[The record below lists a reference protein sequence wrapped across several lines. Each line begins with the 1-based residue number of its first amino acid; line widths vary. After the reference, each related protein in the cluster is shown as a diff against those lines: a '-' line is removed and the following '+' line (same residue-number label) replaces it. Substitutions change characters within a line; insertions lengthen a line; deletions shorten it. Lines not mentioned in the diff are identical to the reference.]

1 MNIIDKCTV
10 GYWKQN
16 KLKLCSVIFCMILST
31 ALIMSLFITLNVFFH
46 SQVAS
51 KKDIYG
57 DYMLKI
63 SGVNTDAVEQIT
75 NNKDVENSF
84 SSFPIGFSNY
94 SGANPYKRYIFVM
107 NADDGFL
114 NRMPILLLSGHFPE
128 NENEIILPNHIGLN
142 YKLDDMLELD
152 LGTRTTENGAVPVY
166 SQSQENEYLTDISKH
181 SYKIVGFYDK
191 AIFED
196 SLFPAFIAITSGSN
210 DAANNGDIYLTLKS
224 PYQVK
229 SFQKSVQ
236 QYESKPNQELL
247 SCYGINLSYAQLDIA
262 QLFLVLICVL
272 IILVIVLLFILN
284 KNIVYISLGEN
295 RRKLYH
301 RLHLLGALKKQF
313 YTSAVKESA
322 ILTTVTIP
330 FSMALGILGSSHI
343 LSLLSSFTTIRI
355 NKSGSHIA
363 YLLLS
368 ILIIAFFILIS
379 LWLFIKSYA
388 KINKKQRKIQQKYQ
402 SLSADSSIKDIS
414 RKYIKNNKKQ
424 TRSMITSIAICL
436 FMFITFSC
444 ICSNMKEA
452 NKQLEGSIESEIR
465 FDYYDMHMNNIE
477 PIELYNKLKTFKGI
491 TGGNCAFRIEDG
503 IAKVDGQAYRSQ
515 IYVFDDDYFNASFS
529 GDKSIVFCNDDK
541 LSNDYINGA
550 FEFTRNVV
558 VGNYDPFAENQKL
571 QTEERNFSV
580 DFSCK
585 VKEYKKYLGAEL
597 DDYSLTLVYPYSTFD
612 NFLTECNCKKVA
624 KLYFNS
630 DNADESYKEI
640 FNYFNDN
647 GYSSEY
653 LRNNRAILQEEQNNY
668 YLIRFFSTMFT
679 VFIFVISVFN
689 LLNITLNSIKNRISD
704 YVVLYSLGTQ
714 KRDIQRMSVI
724 ENINYQIK
732 GAALAFIPIVAA
744 SSLGYIFIKGG
755 KDIAPYMPVK
765 ELLIS
770 LLVFMMIDIIT
781 VILSIHLLEKDK
793 IVGYLKEKNL

>member
-16 KLKLCSVIFCMILST
+16 KLKFCSIISCMILSV
-31 ALIMSLFITLNVFFH
+31 ALIMSLFITLNVFFN

-63 SGVNTDAVEQIT
+63 SGVNVDAVEQIT
-75 NNKDVENSF
+75 NNKDVEDSF
-84 SSFPIGFSNY
+84 AAFPIGFSDY
-94 SGANPYKRYIFVM
+94 SGVNPYKRYIFVM
-107 NADDGFL
+107 DADDGFL
-114 NRMPILLLSGHFPE
+114 NKMPVLLLSGRFPE
-128 NENEIILPNHIGLN
+128 NENEIMLPNHIGGN
-142 YKLDDMLELD
+142 FQLDDTLELD
-152 LGTRTTENGAVPVY
+152 LGIRRTDTGAIPVY

-210 DAANNGDIYLTLKS
+210 DATTNGDVYLTLNS
-224 PYQVK
+224 PYHVK
-229 SFQKSVQ
+229 AFQNSVQ

-247 SCYGINLSYAQLDIA
+247 SCYGINLSYTQLDIA
-262 QLFLVLICVL
+262 QLFLVLICIL

-301 RLHLLGALKKQF
+301 RLHLLGAVKKQF
-313 YTSAVKESA
+313 YTSAVKETA

-330 FSMALGILGSSHI
+330 FSMVLGLFGSSQI
-343 LSLLSSFTTIRI
+343 LSLLSSLTTIKI
-355 NKSGSHIA
+355 DKSGTHIS
-363 YLLLS
+363 YLLFS
-368 ILIIAFFILIS
+368 ILIIAVFILIS
-379 LWLFIKSYA
+379 LWLFIKGCA
-388 KINKKQRKIQQKYQ
+388 KTNKKQSKILQKYQ
-402 SLSADSSIKDIS
+402 SLSADRSIKDIS

-424 TRSMITSIAICL
+424 TRSMVTSITICL
-436 FMFITFSC
+436 FMFISFSC
-444 ICSNMKEA
+444 ICNNMKEA

-465 FDYYDMHMNNIE
+465 FDYYDMHMNYIE
-477 PIELYNKLKTFKGI
+477 PIELYNKLKTFNGI
-491 TGGNCAFRIEDG
+491 TGGNCVFRIEDG
-503 IAKVDGQAYRSQ
+503 IAKVNGQDYRSQ
-515 IYVFDDDYFNASFS
+515 IYVFDDDYFNTSFS
-529 GDKSIVFCNDDK
+529 GEKSIAFCGDDK
-541 LSNDYINGA
+541 FSNDFINGT

-558 VGNYDPFAENQKL
+558 VGDYDPFAENQKI
-571 QTEERNFSV
+571 QTEERNFTV

-585 VKEYKKYLGAEL
+585 VKEYQKYLGAEL
-597 DDYSLTLVYPYSTFD
+597 EDYSLTLVYPYSEFD
-612 NFLTECNCKKVA
+612 DFMTECNCKKVA

-640 FNYFNDN
+640 YNYFNDK

-668 YLIRFFSTMFT
+668 YLIRFFSSMFT

-689 LLNITLNSIKNRISD
+689 LLNITLNSIKTRISD

-714 KRDIQRMSVI
+714 KRDIQQMSVI
-724 ENINYQIK
+724 ENINYQLK
-732 GAALAFIPIVAA
+732 GALIAIIPIVAVSA
-744 SSLGYIFIKGG
+744 WGYIFIKGG
-755 KDIAPYMPVK
+755 KDIAPYLPIK

>member
-1 MNIIDKCTV
+1 MNIIDKCAV

-16 KLKLCSVIFCMILST
+16 KLKFCSVISCMILSI
-31 ALIMSLFITLNVFFH
+31 ALIMSLFITLNVFFNA
-46 SQVAS
+46 QVAS

-63 SGVNTDAVEQIT
+63 SGVNADDVEQIT
-75 NNKDVENSF
+75 NKNDVENSF
-84 SSFPIGFSNY
+84 TSFPIGFSDY

-114 NRMPILLLSGHFPE
+114 SKMPILLLSGRFPE
-128 NENEIILPNHIGLN
+128 NENEIMLPNHIGGN
-142 YKLDDMLELD
+142 YQLDDILELD
-152 LGTRTTENGAVPVY
+152 LGVRTTESGTVPDY
-166 SQSQENEYLTDISKH
+166 SQSQENEYLTDYSRH

-191 AIFED
+191 AIFEN

-210 DAANNGDIYLTLKS
+210 EATINGDVYLTLSS

-229 SFQKSVQ
+229 AFQNSVP

-247 SCYGINLSYAQLDIA
+247 SCYGINLSYTQLDIA
-262 QLFLVLICVL
+262 QLFLVLICLL
-272 IILVIVLLFILN
+272 IVLVIALLFILN
-284 KNIVYISLGEN
+284 KNIIFISLGEK
-295 RRKLYH
+295 RKKLYQ
-301 RLHLLGALKKQF
+301 RLHLLGAVKKQF
-313 YTSAVKESA
+313 YISAAKEA
-322 ILTTVTIP
+322 LILTLITMP
-330 FSMALGILGSSHI
+330 FSIGLGVIGSSRM
-343 LSLLSSFTTIRI
+343 LSLLSSLTTIQVAKERPP
-355 NKSGSHIA
+355 
-363 YLLLS
+363 LS
-368 ILIIAFFILIS
+368 FWILSTLIISFFILIS
-379 LWLFIKSYA
+379 LWLFVKEYA
-388 KINKKQRKIQQKYQ
+388 KPNEKQAKIQQRYQ
-402 SLSADSSIKDIS
+402 SLSANNGIKEIS

-424 TRSMITSIAICL
+424 TKSMITSIAICL
-436 FMFITFSC
+436 FMFISFSC

-465 FDYYDMHMNNIE
+465 FDYYDMHMNYIE
-477 PIELYNKLKTFKGI
+477 PIELYNKLKTFNGV
-491 TGGNCAFRIEDG
+491 TGGNCVFRIQDG
-503 IAKVDGQAYRSQ
+503 MVKIDDKAYRSQ

-529 GDKSIVFCNDDK
+529 SEKSIAFCSDDK
-541 LSNDYINGA
+541 LSNDYINGT

-558 VGNYDPFAENQKL
+558 VGDYDPFAENQKL

-597 DDYSLTLVYPYSTFD
+597 EDYNLTLVYPYSAFD
-612 NFLTECNCKKVA
+612 DFLTECNCKKVA

-630 DNADESYKEI
+630 DNADETYKEI
-640 FNYFNDN
+640 YNYFNDK

-668 YLIRFFSTMFT
+668 YLIRFFSSMFT
-679 VFIFVISVFN
+679 VFIFVISLFN
-689 LLNITLNSIKNRISD
+689 LLNITLNSIKTRISD

-724 ENINYQIK
+724 ENINYQLK
-732 GAALAFIPIVAA
+732 GALIAVTPIVAVSA
-744 SSLGYIFIKGG
+744 WGYMFIKGG
-755 KDIAPYMPVK
+755 KDIAPYLPIK
-765 ELLIS
+765 ESLIS